1 MKMHHQYRPSCAI
14 YILVQLYKCQD
25 FLTGCVGRS
34 GAGGFEGWWR
44 CWPARS
50 ASLCVK
56 RCPQAWSS
64 GPRRAPPR
72 DATRP
77 GPPGTHPGSTGHP
90 APPAA
95 QAGHLQRQKLSLQI
109 VFGIVNV
116 FFTISI
122 EHMSDKNVITVL
134 HVTLVRRAAR

>member
-1 MKMHHQYRPSCAI
+1 MKMHHQYSPSSAI
-14 YILVQLYKCQD
+14 YIHVQLYKCQD

-56 RCPQAWSS
+56 HCPQAWSS
-64 GPRRAPPR
+64 GPRWDPPH
-72 DATRP
+72 DATLP
-77 GPPGTHPGSTGHP
+77 GSPGTRLGSTGHP

-95 QAGHLQRQKLSLQI
+95 QAGHLKRQKLSLQI
-109 VFGIVNV
+109 VFGIGNLI
-116 FFTISI
+116 FTLS
-122 EHMSDKNVITVL
+122 EENMSGKSNYRTPCDS
-134 HVTLVRRAAR
+134 H